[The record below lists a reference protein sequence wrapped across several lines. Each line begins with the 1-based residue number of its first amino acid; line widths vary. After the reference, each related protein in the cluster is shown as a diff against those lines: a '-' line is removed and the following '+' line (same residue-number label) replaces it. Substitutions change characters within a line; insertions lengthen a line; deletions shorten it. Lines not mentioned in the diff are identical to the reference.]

1 MPAASSRRANRPPR
15 PAAARSGVKFLC
27 SNVRNELAQPLHIAS
42 FVNREVID
50 ACVLRGMFKRP
61 RSARL
66 TYVGFVDPSGGSVDS
81 FTCAIAHCDHVRHV
95 VLIDAIREIKAPFSP
110 EAAVSE
116 LATLLRSYRVYKVH
130 GDKYAGE
137 WPRESFAKLGISYEP
152 SPQPKSG
159 LYSAFLPLLNSGASS
174 CPTIRA
180 SCHSFAAW
188 REKRHAGGGIP
199 SITQAVGAMTSR
211 MRLPGRRP

>member
-1 MPAASSRRANRPPR
+1 
-15 PAAARSGVKFLC
+15 
-27 SNVRNELAQPLHIAS
+27 VRNELAQPLHIAS

-50 ACVLRGMFKRP
+50 ACVLRGMFERP
-61 RSARL
+61 PSARL
-66 TYVGFVDPSGGSVDS
+66 TYAGFVDPSGGSVDS
-81 FTCAIAHCDHVRHV
+81 FTCAIAHCDHVRDV
-95 VLIDAIREIKAPFSP
+95 VLIEAIREIKAPFSP

-159 LYSAFLPLLNSGASS
+159 LYSAFLPLL
-174 CPTIRA
+174 
-180 SCHSFAAW
+180 
-188 REKRHAGGGIP
+188 KRVELPDNPRLVSQLCSLERKTARGGRD
-199 SITQAVGAMTSR
+199 SIDLCFGVQF
-211 MRLPGRRP
+211 